1 MNIIGFY
8 KDFTLIEENG
18 NYRVVNRRDKK
29 VLFKGEEEADSKIF
43 IMLSA
48 KFIDEN
54 LKRIEL

>member
-8 KDFTLIEENG
+8 KDYNLIEQNN
-18 NYRVVNRRDKK
+18 NYLVVNRRDKK
-29 VLFKGEEEADSKIF
+29 VLFKGEEEEASKMF

-54 LKRIEL
+54 LKKIEV

>member
-29 VLFKGEEEADSKIF
+29 VLFKGEEEAASKIF